1 MNNYRFLAVSFIS
14 TALLSSCVT
23 SEKWIED
30 DVYAMKEAALPL
42 NTDVNEDTD
51 YNAYVFQKHNSDNQ
65 TIYANN
71 TNPQGFDDLNGFNRL
86 NMFRIGLCLNN
97 YNRLNQFNTPILGAN
112 GQVYYS
118 IYSSNSFGNG
128 LFFNNG
134 FGYFALNNNWGSST
148 NWAANNSNYN
158 GNYAYTNTS
167 LNGPRG
173 SISGMGGITSR
184 SQNTLKSSST
194 PSMSIVPR
202 TRPNNMTVA
211 AIPRPA
217 KVPSI
222 PKTAGRVANGS
233 SVSRPSVGGVV
244 RTAARTATTITTAPR
259 VGNGGGVSVGRS
271 SGGGGAVSG
280 GVKTVGRH

>member
-1 MNNYRFLAVSFIS
+1 MNNYRFLAVSFIT

-23 SEKWIED
+23 AEKWIED
-30 DVYAMKEAALPL
+30 DVYTMKEAALPI

-51 YNAYVFQKHNSDNQ
+51 YNAYVFQKHNSDNR

-71 TNPQGFDDLNGFNRL
+71 VNQEQFNAFNGFNNLRL
-86 NMFRIGLCLNN
+86 LRFGLAIGNI
-97 YNRLNQFNTPILGAN
+97 NRTGNFISPMLFSN
-112 GQVYYS
+112 GLVYYPMMGT
-118 IYSSNSFGNG
+118 NSFGTS
-128 LFFNNG
+128 LFFNDG
-134 FGYFALNNNWGSST
+134 FGYFPLNNNWGSST

-158 GNYAYTNTS
+158 GNYAYTNSS

-184 SQNTLKSSST
+184 SQNNLKSSSA

-202 TRPNNMTVA
+202 IRPNNMTVA

-222 PKTAGRVANGS
+222 PVTAGRVANGS
-233 SVSRPSVGGVV
+233 SVSRPTVGGVV
-244 RTAARTATTITTAPR
+244 RTAARTATTISTTPR
-259 VGNGGGVSVGRS
+259 VGNGGGISVGRS
-271 SGGGGAVSG
+271 SGGGGVISG